1 MAGILRESYIL
12 CSKKEEEEEEEEERI
27 IHPVLDLWSK
37 LKFVYSARAHTQN
50 IYIYIYIYIG
60 QRKNEIW
67 NSSLINCY

>member
-37 LKFVYSARAHTQN
+37 LKFVYSARAHTQ
-50 IYIYIYIYIG
+50 IYIYIYILARGKMKYWT
-60 QRKNEIW
+60 QV
-67 NSSLINCY
+67 

>member
-50 IYIYIYIYIG
+50 IYIYI
-60 QRKNEIW
+60 
-67 NSSLINCY
+67 

>member
-12 CSKKEEEEEEEEERI
+12 CSKKEVEEEEEEEEERI

-50 IYIYIYIYIG
+50 IYIYIYI
-60 QRKNEIW
+60 
-67 NSSLINCY
+67 